1 MKFEPVIPTEMEK
14 TATSHNYISNHFPD
28 ATLLCSHIVQKQESW
43 EIPRRN
49 LMKVFTSLIRNN
61 LRGGTLS
68 LFSL

>member
-1 MKFEPVIPTEMEK
+1 MKFEPVLPTEMEK
-14 TATSHNYISNHFPD
+14 TATSYNYISNHFPD

-43 EIPRRN
+43 KIPRRN
-49 LMKVFTSLIRNN
+49 LTDLIRNN

>member
-1 MKFEPVIPTEMEK
+1 MKFEPVLPTEMEK
-14 TATSHNYISNHFPD
+14 NATSHDYISNHFPD

-49 LMKVFTSLIRNN
+49 LTDLIRNN

>member
-1 MKFEPVIPTEMEK
+1 MKFEPVLPTEMEK
-14 TATSHNYISNHFPD
+14 TATSHDYISNHFPD

-49 LMKVFTSLIRNN
+49 LTDLIRNN

>member
-1 MKFEPVIPTEMEK
+1 MKFEPVLPTEMEK
-14 TATSHNYISNHFPD
+14 TATSHDYISNHFPD

-49 LMKVFTSLIRNN
+49 LTDLIRNN
-61 LRGGTLS
+61 LRSGTLS

>member
-1 MKFEPVIPTEMEK
+1 MKFEPVLPTEMEK

-28 ATLLCSHIVQKQESW
+28 ATLLCSHIVQKQELW

-49 LMKVFTSLIRNN
+49 LTDLIRNN

>member
-1 MKFEPVIPTEMEK
+1 MKFEPMLPTEMEK
-14 TATSHNYISNHFPD
+14 TATSHDYISNHFPD

-49 LMKVFTSLIRNN
+49 LTDLIRNN

>member
-1 MKFEPVIPTEMEK
+1 MKFEPVLPTEMEK

-49 LMKVFTSLIRNN
+49 LMDLIRNN

>member
-1 MKFEPVIPTEMEK
+1 MKFEPVLPTEMEK

-49 LMKVFTSLIRNN
+49 LTDLIRNN

>member
-1 MKFEPVIPTEMEK
+1 MKFEPVLPTEMEK

-28 ATLLCSHIVQKQESW
+28 ATLLCSHIVQKQEFW
-43 EIPRRN
+43 QIPRGN
-49 LMKVFTSLIRNN
+49 LTDLIRNN

>member
-1 MKFEPVIPTEMEK
+1 MKFEPVLPTEMEK

-28 ATLLCSHIVQKQESW
+28 ATLLCSHIVQKQEPW

-49 LMKVFTSLIRNN
+49 LTDLIRNN

>member
-1 MKFEPVIPTEMEK
+1 MKFEPVLPTEMEK

-49 LMKVFTSLIRNN
+49 LTNLIRNN